1 MDINEQLAKIVEG
14 LIADITANVTSQID
28 SVINNAIQHRIA
40 NYDFTK
46 QITEAATLAFDKK
59 VNEYTIDS
67 KKLENKI
74 VNKINDTITLAQ
86 NKTTEL
92 VDQTIQA
99 RLSTSDFQKSI
110 TDSLVIILND
120 RITNLNFPP
129 NSINGSSIN
138 LSNLE
143 ISGDN
148 ISGGIIKNFS
158 SVGIDD
164 RATQVALTILD
175 DITVVENNL
184 LTKDLTVQGS
194 MTINGNFTVNGV
206 VPEDSEFFRNIISG
220 TTKSTL
226 DSLNDTIFNNYNNV
240 IFAKIKQD
248 GLDLNKITIDGKEI
262 LKTDSLGQ
270 SVVKSNLQHL
280 GELKELQVQ
289 GESFLGSTLY
299 VNQKR
304 VGINTIEPSA
314 ALTVWDDEIEIIAK
328 KKSNNVGLFGT
339 SRNQKIILSSNNK
352 DNIVLNDDGSVQI
365 DHLKVGVMQFTTS
378 STPPNYVSERCHVVW
393 NSNPNPGGPLGWI
406 CLGGANW
413 ANFGIID

>member
-40 NYDFTK
+40 NYDFTQ

-59 VNEYTIDS
+59 VSEYTIDS

-92 VDQTIQA
+92 VDQTIQT
-99 RLSTSDFQKSI
+99 RLATSDFQKSI

-129 NSINGSSIN
+129 KSIDGSSIN
-138 LSNLE
+138 LANLE

-148 ISGGIIKNFS
+148 VSGGIIKNFS

-164 RATQVALTILD
+164 RATQVAVTILD

-194 MTINGNFTVNGV
+194 MIINGNFTVNGT
-206 VPEDSEFFRNIISG
+206 VPEDSHFFRNIIAG
-220 TTKSTL
+220 ATKSTL
-226 DSLNDTIFNNYNNV
+226 DSLNDNIFNNYNNV
-240 IFAKIKQD
+240 IFTKIKED

-262 LKTDSLGQ
+262 LKSDSLGQ
-270 SVVKSNLQHL
+270 SVVKSNLQRV

-289 GESFLGSTLY
+289 GESFLGTTLY

-304 VGINTIEPSA
+304 VGINTIEPSS
-314 ALTVWDDEIEIIAK
+314 ALSIWDDEIEIIAK
-328 KKSNNVGLFGT
+328 KKSNNIGLFGT
-339 SRNQKIILSSNNK
+339 SRNQKFILSSNNK
-352 DNIVLNDDGSVQI
+352 DNVVLNDDGSVQI
-365 DHLKVGVMQFTTS
+365 DHLKIGVMQFSTS
-378 STPPNYVSERCHVVW
+378 NSPPNFVSERCHVVW

-406 CLGGANW
+406 CLGGSNW